1 MKLGVAVSLNSAG
14 MLGDHPLDDLLHA
27 VDHAGFESLWS
38 LENPLADQPE
48 PLVWL
53 AAAAVQRPELTIG
66 TAALIAPLR
75 EPILLARQLA
85 TVDRLTNGRLV
96 AGFAVGRRR
105 EDYDLAGLDFAARG
119 QLLEDVV
126 AVVRRCMAGE
136 PFEVTGATR
145 NWLSGASVG
154 LRPRTVGGPP
164 LLIGGQADRALRRA
178 VAIGDGYLGGATS
191 GPVHA
196 VAASR
201 RLTELH
207 AEAETTARPFL
218 RVTNLFVQLGADA
231 AAAMQEAT
239 ATLQARHRGNL
250 AYDPAEVVVAG
261 NAESIA
267 RQVLELADAGYTGVN
282 LVPVTM
288 DLGQITA
295 LQSVVELVHHDTRHS
310 TPI

>member
-14 MLGDHPLDDLLHA
+14 LVGGRPLDSLLGA
-27 VDHAGFESLWS
+27 VDEAGFDSLWS

-53 AAAAVQRPELTIG
+53 AAAAVQRPQLTIG

-75 EPILLARQLA
+75 EPVLLARQLA
-85 TVDRLTNGRLV
+85 TVDRLTNGRLI

-105 EDYDLAGLDFAARG
+105 EDYDLVGLDFADRG
-119 QLLEDVV
+119 RLLDDVV
-126 AVVRRCMAGE
+126 AVVRRCAAGA
-136 PFEVTGATR
+136 PFEFTGATGSWR
-145 NWLSGASVG
+145 SDAPVG
-154 LRPRTVGGPP
+154 LLPRSTVGPP

-191 GPVHA
+191 GPAHA
-196 VAASR
+196 IAASR

-207 AEAETTARPFL
+207 DEAGTTDQPFL

-231 AAAMQEAT
+231 IAAMEQAT
-239 ATLQARHRGNL
+239 ATLQARHRGHL

-261 NAESIA
+261 NEENIA
-267 RQVLELADAGYTGVN
+267 RRVLELADAGYTGVN

-288 DLGQITA
+288 DLGQVAA
-295 LQSVVELVHHDTRHS
+295 LEAVVALVHHDTRD
-310 TPI
+310 

>member
-14 MLGDHPLDDLLHA
+14 LVGGRPLDSLLDA
-27 VDHAGFESLWS
+27 VDEAGFDSLWS

-53 AAAAVQRPELTIG
+53 AAAAVQRPQLTIG

-75 EPILLARQLA
+75 EPVLLARQLA
-85 TVDRLTNGRLV
+85 TVDRLTNGRLI

-105 EDYDLAGLDFAARG
+105 EDYELVGLDFADRG
-119 QLLEDVV
+119 RLLEDVV
-126 AVVRRCMAGE
+126 AVVRRCAAGK
-136 PFEVTGATR
+136 PFEFTGATR
-145 NWLSGASVG
+145 RWHSDAPVG
-154 LRPRTVGGPP
+154 LLPRSTDGPP

-191 GPVHA
+191 GPAHA
-196 VAASR
+196 IAASR

-207 AEAETTARPFL
+207 DEAGTPDRPFM

-231 AAAMQEAT
+231 TAAMEQAT
-239 ATLQARHRGNL
+239 TTLQARHRGHL

-261 NAESIA
+261 NAENIA
-267 RQVLELADAGYTGVN
+267 RRVLELADAGYTGVN

-288 DLGQITA
+288 DLAQVAA
-295 LQSVVELVHHDTRHS
+295 LGAVVEIVHADARH
-310 TPI
+310 

>member
-14 MLGDHPLDDLLHA
+14 LLGDRPLDRLLDA
-27 VDHAGFESLWS
+27 VDEAGFDALWS

-53 AAAAVQRPELTIG
+53 AAAAVQRPQLTIG

-85 TVDRLTNGRLV
+85 TVDRLTNGRLT

-105 EDYDLAGLDFAARG
+105 EDYDLLGLSFPDRG
-119 QLLEDVV
+119 RLLEDVV

-136 PFEVTGATR
+136 SFDVVGATGS
-145 NWLSGASVG
+145 WHSDAPVG
-154 LRPRTVGGPP
+154 LRPRSDSGPP
-164 LLIGGQADRALRRA
+164 LLIGGHAELALRRA
-178 VAIGDGYLGGATS
+178 VAIADGYLGGATS
-191 GPVHA
+191 GPAHA
-196 VAASR
+196 LAASR

-207 AEAETTARPFL
+207 DEAGTTERPFL

-231 AAAMQEAT
+231 TAAMDEAVT
-239 ATLQARHRGNL
+239 TLRARHGGHL

-261 NAESIA
+261 NAESIG
-267 RQVLELADAGYTGVN
+267 RKVLELADAGYTGVN

-288 DLGQITA
+288 DLGQVAA
-295 LQSVVELVHHDTRHS
+295 LRAVAELVHHDTRH
-310 TPI
+310 

>member
-14 MLGDHPLDDLLHA
+14 LLGDRPLDSLLGA
-27 VDHAGFESLWS
+27 VDEAGFDSLWS

-53 AAAAVQRPELTIG
+53 AAAAVQRPQLTIG

-75 EPILLARQLA
+75 EPVLLARQLA
-85 TVDRLTNGRLV
+85 TVDRLTNGRLI

-105 EDYDLAGLDFAARG
+105 EDYDLIGLDFANRG
-119 QLLEDVV
+119 LLLEDVV
-126 AVVRRCMAGE
+126 AVVRRCASGE
-136 PFEVTGATR
+136 PFEFTGATGS
-145 NWLSGASVG
+145 WHSDAPVG
-154 LRPRTVGGPP
+154 LLPRSIVGPP

-191 GPVHA
+191 GPAHA

-207 AEAETTARPFL
+207 DEAGTTDQPFL

-231 AAAMQEAT
+231 TAAMEQAT
-239 ATLQARHRGNL
+239 ATLQARHRGHL

-261 NAESIA
+261 DAENIA
-267 RQVLELADAGYTGVN
+267 RRVLELTDAGYTGVN

-288 DLGQITA
+288 DLGQVAA
-295 LQSVVELVHHDTRHS
+295 LKAVVELVHHDTRD
-310 TPI
+310 